1 MCRNPEEYVWSLF
14 LLSRLWS
21 RQFFPADINQICRVL
36 TGSSWFK
43 EGGGHVSLV
52 YLTHWSFIWLRFV
65 RVRIYG
71 LKYQQPDCAVYWW
84 IHGAVRGAEVAD
96 GFVMTPSSLSP
107 VYNILSTIYYK
118 YSILYY
124 IVAYILYRVISPSW
138 SKSQV
143 ATCSR
148 GRARGS

>member
-1 MCRNPEEYVWSLF
+1 MCEVCFCF
-14 LLSRLWS
+14 LDSEVGS
-21 RQFFPADINQICRVL
+21 FFPQTWIKFVRFSQAVVDLRR
-36 TGSSWFK
+36 
-43 EGGGHVSLV
+43 GGGHVSLV